1 MSVKLDLGKFKN
13 IESISYRN
21 EYGDEVLIPV
31 DEWLGINEQD
41 LVFDNQA
48 NHYYVIATLEAKAK
62 LMVENQKLVVN
73 KTQGDLFYKYS
84 HNSEYIKENGGKKL
98 SQNELNNRIM
108 SDPLLIKEQTKLN
121 QLSFIQGNLKQMLA
135 AMQQRKDLLQ
145 TIASNKRAETR
156 LSGQMS

>member
-1 MSVKLDLGKFKN
+1 MKLDLGEFKN

-21 EYGDEVLIPV
+21 EYGEPVEIPV
-31 DEWLGINEQD
+31 NDWLAINEDD

-62 LMVENQKLVVN
+62 LLVENQKLVIN

-84 HNSEYIKENGGKKL
+84 HDKDAIAENNGKRL

-108 SDPLLIKEQTKLN
+108 SDNSLLSEQTKLN
-121 QLSFIQGNLKQMLA
+121 RLNFIQGNLKQLLL

-145 TIASNKRAETR
+145 TIASNKRAESK
-156 LSGQMS
+156 LSGQMN